1 MHQDVL
7 APAEAHTTGR
17 PVSKTNSR
25 FYLYLSIWM
34 CVIAVA
40 GFGPGYVS
48 SLTDGTWIRS
58 IPVHMHAIVYVGWL
72 AIFTYQASLPAAGQL
87 ARHRA
92 LGRQFVIYAI
102 LMVVIGLT
110 VTFSRFGDFVE
121 AGRLDTA
128 REALIHPLSDMLI
141 FPVLFSLAVHYR
153 HTPGTHKRMMVVA
166 TTMLLVAAVGRM
178 QFLGSPPHP
187 LVYDLVWLSP
197 IWIAML
203 RDLVI
208 ERRLHPAYLV
218 SLLAL
223 SVVPYR
229 YLLVNTEP
237 YRSFTAWLAKLA

>member
-1 MHQDVL
+1 MHQDV
-7 APAEAHTTGR
+7 ASPAEAHTTGR
-17 PVSKTNSR
+17 PVSSTNSR
-25 FYLYLSIWM
+25 FYLYLSVWM
-34 CVIAVA
+34 WVIAIA

-48 SLTDGTWIRS
+48 SLTNGTWIRS
-58 IPVHMHAIVYVGWL
+58 IPVHVHAFVYVGWL

-92 LGRQFVIYAI
+92 LGQQFVIYAI

-141 FPVLFSLAVHYR
+141 FPVLFGLAVHYR

-178 QFLGSPPHP
+178 RFLGSPPHP
-187 LVYDLVWLSP
+187 LVYDLAWLSP

-229 YLLVNTEP
+229 YLLVDTTT
-237 YRSFTAWLAKLA
+237 YQSFTAWLASLV